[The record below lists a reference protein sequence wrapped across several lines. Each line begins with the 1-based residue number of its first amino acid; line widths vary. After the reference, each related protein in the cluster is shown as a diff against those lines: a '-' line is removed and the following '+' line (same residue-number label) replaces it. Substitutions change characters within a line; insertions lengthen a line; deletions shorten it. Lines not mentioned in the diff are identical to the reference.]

1 MKITAIKNL
10 VENHTLEELLATE
23 EALLEEQALP
33 LQVEGEDDGEKLTH
47 IFAAIWILKKMKE
60 ENLEFK
66 VALREY
72 TKKVRESIN

>member
-1 MKITAIKNL
+1 MKITAIKKL
-10 VENHTLEELLATE
+10 VETHTLEELVEAE
-23 EALLEEQALP
+23 EALLDERETAMP
-33 LQVEGEDDGEKLTH
+33 VEGEDEGEKLTH
-47 IFAAIWILKKMKE
+47 IFAAIWVLNKMKD

>member
-1 MKITAIKNL
+1 MKITAIKKL
-10 VENHTLEELLATE
+10 VEIHTLEELVQAE
-23 EALLEEQALP
+23 EALLDEKETAMP
-33 LQVEGEDDGEKLTH
+33 VEGEDEGEKLTH
-47 IFAAIWILKKMKE
+47 IFAAIWVLNKMKD